1 MKVVVGGGSG
11 FLGTALV
18 DHLRSNGHE
27 VTRLVR
33 TAQSA
38 SDAFPWNPREGAVD
52 QAVID
57 SADVVVN
64 LSGEP
69 ISHWPPTKRWQEEV
83 LASRL
88 AATTTLASAI
98 ARAPKPPA
106 LLSSS
111 GMSAYGADRGDE
123 VLTEASSAGTGF
135 LADVVK
141 SWEAATQ
148 AAADAGGRVCLLRT
162 TLAVDR
168 DGGLLKPQLP
178 AFRLGL
184 GARLGSG
191 RQHMSLISRPDWVR
205 AVTFLAERDDLS
217 GPFNLGIPGDA
228 TNAEFTDA
236 VAAAFGRKARLAAP
250 ALALK
255 LGAGPVAGDLLGSLR
270 VKPQALLDAGFA
282 FDHPDLASVVDAA
295 LRNQA

>member
-1 MKVVVGGGSG
+1 MKIVVGGASG
-11 FLGTALV
+11 FLGAALV
-18 DHLRSNGHE
+18 DHLRTSGHD

-33 TAQSA
+33 SA
-38 SDAFPWNPREGAVD
+38 EPAPDAFSWNPSEGAVD

-57 SADVVVN
+57 AADIVVN

-98 ARAPKPPA
+98 AHAPRPPT
-106 LLSSS
+106 LLSAS

-123 VLTEASSAGTGF
+123 ILTEASSAGTGF
-135 LADVVK
+135 LAEVVHA
-141 SWEAATQ
+141 WEAATR
-148 AAADAGGRVCLLRT
+148 AASDAGGRVCLLRT

-168 DGGLLKPQLP
+168 SGGLLKPQLP
-178 AFRLGL
+178 AFRAGL

-191 RQHMSLISRPDWVR
+191 RQHMSLISRTDWVR
-205 AVTFLAERDDLS
+205 AVAFLAERDDLS

-228 TNAEFTDA
+228 TNGEFTDA
-236 VAAAFGRKARLAAP
+236 VAEALGRKARFAAP
-250 ALALK
+250 ARAIK
-255 LGAGPVAGDLLGSLR
+255 LGAGPVAEDLLGSLR
-270 VKPQALLDAGFA
+270 VKPQALLDAGFT
-282 FDHPDLASVVDAA
+282 FDHADLADVVDAA
-295 LRNQA
+295 LHG